1 MKTTAA
7 PAATRAWRGSSRS
20 TLVRERRSMRKTQTV
35 ARIWMGCPHPP
46 CSLPGGC
53 LYDGAPVVLI
63 DDGYRVRD
71 AWDQEENSRGFITRS
86 LDALTALARVAL
98 GKPLVQVCEV
108 GNFPTHAPGATN
120 RPRERHRGDGWPQG
134 LSVGPS
140 AFSSGGCTGPA
151 WAEAPPAVLAPH
163 KFVSFVDPTQER
175 RGRIER
181 PKKASR

>member
-108 GNFPTHAPGATN
+108 GNFPTHALGQLTDQGKGIEATAGLRVYQSAL
-120 RPRERHRGDGWPQG
+120 RPFQVAVARASLGRGSPR
-134 LSVGPS
+134 
-140 AFSSGGCTGPA
+140 C
-151 WAEAPPAVLAPH
+151 LAPH

-175 RGRIER
+175 WGRIER